1 MTGPAPALPLH
12 GPALATGLPHGP
24 ALAAGLPLDAP
35 ALLAALAIG
44 AFAGALVALV
54 VRPTRRLAGRVRPYT
69 TVARVA
75 LGRSP
80 DVLPVAAS
88 EPALS
93 PGVVGRLFGPPLA
106 SLARSLGD
114 VLDLGSDD
122 ALRLKLRQAGYPTD
136 PQSFRMRQLGATA
149 AGGAGAAALGL
160 VLHTSPA
167 LVLLLTLL
175 GLVAGAARGRGA
187 LDRTI
192 DLRRRRMRIEL
203 YTVNQLLAVHLRTG
217 GGPIQAVQ
225 RLVERGHGAVIDEL
239 SEALRLI
246 GGGIRPAEAFTRLA
260 ATTAEPQAAR
270 TYELLASGAERGA
283 DLAGAMLSLS
293 DDIRQT
299 RREDLRR
306 AATRRRAAMLVPIVA
321 ILAPVMLLFLIPPL
335 LSFVWT
341 P

>member
-1 MTGPAPALPLH
+1 MTGPAPI
-12 GPALATGLPHGP
+12 
-24 ALAAGLPLDAP
+24 LAAGLALDGS
-35 ALLAALAIG
+35 ALMAALSIG

-80 DVLPVAAS
+80 DVLTVAAS
-88 EPALS
+88 EPPLS
-93 PGVVGRLFGPPLA
+93 PGVVGRLFGPPVA
-106 SLARSLGD
+106 ALARSLGA
-114 VLDLGSDD
+114 VLDLGNDD
-122 ALRLKLRQAGYPTD
+122 TLRLKLRQAGYPAD
-136 PQSFRMRQLGATA
+136 PEDFRVRQLGATA
-149 AGGAGAAALGL
+149 IGGAAAAGVGL
-160 VLHTSPA
+160 AIHGSPA
-167 LVLLLTLL
+167 LVLLLALL
-175 GLVAGAARGRGA
+175 GLVAGAARGRGG

-192 DLRRRRMRIEL
+192 DMRRRRMRIEL

-246 GGGIRPAEAFTRLA
+246 GSGIRPAEAFTRLA
-260 ATTAEPQAAR
+260 TSTAEPQAAR

-283 DLAGAMLSLS
+283 DMGAAMLSLS

>member
-1 MTGPAPALPLH
+1 MTPPATAF
-12 GPALATGLPHGP
+12 GAGTVLAVGLPVDGQ
-24 ALAAGLPLDAP
+24 
-35 ALLAALAIG
+35 ALLAALSIG
-44 AFAGALVALV
+44 AFAGALVSLM

-80 DVLPVAAS
+80 DVLPVAAA
-88 EPALS
+88 EPPLS

-106 SLARSLGD
+106 ALARSLGS
-114 VLDLGSDD
+114 VLDLGTDE
-122 ALRLKLRQAGYPTD
+122 ALRLKLRQAGYPSD
-136 PQSFRMRQLGATA
+136 PQSFRMRQLGTTA
-149 AGGAGAAALGL
+149 AGGAAAAALGL
-160 VLHTSPA
+160 FLNGSPA
-167 LVLLLTLL
+167 LVLLLTIL

-192 DLRRRRMRIEL
+192 ELRRRRMRLEL
-203 YTVNQLLAVHLRTG
+203 YTINQLLAVHLRTG

-225 RLVERGHGAVIDEL
+225 RLVERGRGAVIDEL

-260 ATTAEPQAAR
+260 AATAEPQAAR

-283 DLAGAMLSLS
+283 DLAAAMLSLS
-293 DDIRQT
+293 DDIRET

-306 AATRRRAAMLVPIVA
+306 TATRRRAAMLIPIVA